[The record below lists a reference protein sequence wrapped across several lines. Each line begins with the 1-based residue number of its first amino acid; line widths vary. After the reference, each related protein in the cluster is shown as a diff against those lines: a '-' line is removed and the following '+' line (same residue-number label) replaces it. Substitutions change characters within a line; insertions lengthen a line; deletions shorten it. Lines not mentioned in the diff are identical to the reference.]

1 MVIVLAL
8 GAALCNAVASVLQRS
23 AARSAP
29 DEDALR
35 LRLVAHLLRRPIWL
49 LGILAMIASFSLQAA
64 ALSLGQLSTVQPL
77 LVSELLFVLAII
89 AFGLHVRIGR
99 LEWAGALA
107 TVIGLGGFLAVST
120 PSGGTATPS
129 ALALGTAGLATVS
142 VIAGAV
148 VLSRR
153 GPGAVRAALF
163 GAAAGT
169 TFALTAAM
177 TKIFTDAIAS
187 GGLLPAFAG
196 WTPYALVGTGIAA
209 VFLAQNAFQAGP
221 LTASQPALT
230 IVDPLVSVILGVG
243 MFGDH
248 LRASG
253 WAVVLE
259 SVSFAVMALGVV
271 LLTRAP
277 HFADNLRRAGAGG
290 QSPSPQAPGARVPPD
305 RSLSGSTSRRGVGP
319 GTGQG
324 PGSVAPAP

>member
-1 MVIVLAL
+1 MVIVLAV

-35 LRLVAHLLRRPIWL
+35 LRLVTHLLRRPIWL

-89 AFGLHVRIGR
+89 AFGFHVRIGR
-99 LEWAGALA
+99 LEWAGALT

-153 GPGAVRAALF
+153 GPGPVRAVLF

-169 TFALTAAM
+169 TFALTAAV
-177 TKIFTDAIAS
+177 TKMFTDAIAS
-187 GGLLPAFAG
+187 GGVVSAFAG

-230 IVDPLVSVILGVG
+230 IVDPLVSVLIGVG

-248 LRASG
+248 LQAAG

-277 HFADNLRRAGAGG
+277 NFAGNMRPAGAGE
-290 QSPSPQAPGARVPPD
+290 QSPSPQAAGAQVPPG
-305 RSLSGSTSRRGVGP
+305 RSLSGSASGRGGGSR
-319 GTGQG
+319 TGQG
-324 PGSVAPAP
+324 PGGVAPGP